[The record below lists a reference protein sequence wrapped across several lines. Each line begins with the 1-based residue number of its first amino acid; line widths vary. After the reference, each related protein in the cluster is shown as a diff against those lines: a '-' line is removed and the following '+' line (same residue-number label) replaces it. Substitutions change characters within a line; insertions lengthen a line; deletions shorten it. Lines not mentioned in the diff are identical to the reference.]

1 MKAHKE
7 IDIGSLI
14 FQKMKEKERSIAWLA
29 KKVDCDDSNLGKM
42 LKGKRYIYPDL
53 LLEISIALGE
63 DFFTHYSQKFEDVKK
78 TVKLTK
84 KDGQI
89 DR

>member
-1 MKAHKE
+1 MKAHRE

-29 KKVDCDDSNLGKM
+29 KKVDCDDSNLGKI

-53 LLEISIALGE
+53 LLEISIALEE
-63 DFFTHYSQKFEDVKK
+63 DFFTHYSQKFKETIK
-78 TVKLTK
+78 
-84 KDGQI
+84 
-89 DR
+89 RSN